1 MAPAL
6 SPMPGERCGRS
17 KAGLDQPHH
26 STKCRRRARSSDS
39 SRLGALKTCR
49 ASTTDLC
56 LTGFKGRVLQCVQ
69 HPVRHDHAR
78 LTGDAR
84 STRRPTIPNAGEMDY
99 PGSLI
104 RGLHHFRATRREET
118 HHKSSPPRRRLFGIE
133 LSARSRE
140 SCAMSA
146 EPGPGAG
153 CPFTAH
159 TSNGENMN
167 TSKGFRSVG
176 IHLSQRKRWHC
187 AGDASRGD
195 GSTAR
200 LEGSAVLSRVLI
212 GTATTGSQ
220 QVVGCGR
227 SELKAANGRDTW
239 SSPRSFLSRRTES
252 RWQTRL

>member
-6 SPMPGERCGRS
+6 SPMLGERCGRR

-26 STKCRRRARSSDS
+26 STSRVEEVLKSTLARL
-39 SRLGALKTCR
+39 RALKSCR
-49 ASTTDLC
+49 YRTIRLDNC
-56 LTGFKGRVLQCVQ
+56 DVLRLFCHQ
-69 HPVRHDHAR
+69 HPVRHDRAR
-78 LTGDAR
+78 LTGDAQ
-84 STRRPTIPNAGEMDY
+84 STRERKLTIPRPGKMDY

-104 RGLHHFRATRREET
+104 RGLLHFRATRRDET

-167 TSKGFRSVG
+167 TSKGFRSVD

-200 LEGSAVLSRVLI
+200 PGGSAVLCRVWI
-212 GTATTGSQ
+212 GTATTASQ
-220 QVVGCGR
+220 QAAGFGR
-227 SELKAANGRDTW
+227 SELKAANGRGTW
-239 SSPRSFLSRRTES
+239 S
-252 RWQTRL
+252 